1 MSLDP
6 RTPVLVGA
14 GQFIQK
20 PADLHE
26 ALEPVAMMVAAV
38 EAAAADAGATG
49 LPATAGLIVAVKG
62 AWRYSDPARLVAE
75 RFGATNAR
83 TAMTTDGGNTPQ
95 TLVNAVAR
103 RIAAGELDVAVLVG
117 AEGIWSRRRMRAQGI
132 ERDVTTQSGVDPDEV
147 LG

>member
-20 PADLHE
+20 PADLHD
-26 ALEPVAMMVAAV
+26 ALEPVAMMNAAV
-38 EAAAADAGATG
+38 EAAASDASVAS
-49 LPATAGLIVAVKG
+49 LPAAAELIVAVKG

-75 RFGATNAR
+75 RFGAGRAR

-95 TLVNAVAR
+95 TLMNAIAR
-103 RIAAGELDVAVLVG
+103 RIAAGELDVAGLVG
-117 AEGIWSRRRMRAQGI
+117 GGGIWSRRRMRAGGN
-132 ERDVTTQSGVDPDEV
+132 ERGGEAEAGGGP
-147 LG
+147 